1 MEAERLENWTM
12 TPEEITKANIDK
24 YITLVASVDPELY
37 RIKMALEDTQLNP
50 VYLPSIIRAIAN
62 IAYGTGFGE
71 VKIHMRAGVITH
83 IRPEESD
90 QIDLPA
96 ILIATVE

>member
-1 MEAERLENWTM
+1 MEAERLENWSM

-24 YITLVASVDPELY
+24 YLILVASLDPELY

-50 VYLPSIIRAIAN
+50 MYLPSVIRAIAN
-62 IAYGTGFGE
+62 LAYGTGYGE
-71 VKIHMRAGVITH
+71 VKIHMKAGVITH

-90 QIDLPA
+90 EVNLPA
-96 ILIATVE
+96 VLITES

>member
-1 MEAERLENWTM
+1 M

-24 YITLVASVDPELY
+24 YLILVASLDPELY

-50 VYLPSIIRAIAN
+50 MYLPSVIRAIAN
-62 IAYGTGFGE
+62 LAYGTGYGE
-71 VKIHMRAGVITH
+71 VKIHMKAGVITH

-90 QIDLPA
+90 EVNLPA
-96 ILIATVE
+96 VLITES